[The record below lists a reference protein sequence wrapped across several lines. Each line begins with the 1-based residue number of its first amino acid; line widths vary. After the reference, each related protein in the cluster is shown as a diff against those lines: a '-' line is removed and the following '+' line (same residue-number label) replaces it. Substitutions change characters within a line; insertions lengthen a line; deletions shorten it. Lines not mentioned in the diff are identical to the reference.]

1 LTKNF
6 WNKKKVLIT
15 GHTGF
20 KGGWLCFILKILG
33 ANVYG
38 VSLKPEKKSLFNNLK
53 IFNYNQNFYCD
64 ITDFKKIN
72 NISKKINPQIIF
84 HFAAQSLVGKS
95 YSHFDETYK
104 TNIIGT
110 LNVLKMIKENKN
122 IKTCLITTTDK
133 VYENL
138 KKKKKMYLE
147 HESLKGSNPY
157 SGSKVAKEH
166 LIFSFAK
173 SFLNKKN
180 IVIVRSGN
188 VIGGGDWNSSR
199 LIPDMINSFQ
209 KNKKFLVR
217 NFNHT
222 RPWQHIYD
230 VLNAYMKI
238 VKKIHNKKSY
248 YDNFNV
254 SFHNSNQKTVREIIN
269 IIKMNKLFKNV
280 RISNVKVNKY
290 KEDKFLNISNSKMKK
305 FINIKSKF
313 KNIDEGVKNTLDW
326 YSTYLKSS
334 DKIESYSKKEIKL
347 FFNKQS

>member
-1 LTKNF
+1 MTKNF

-222 RPWQHIYD
+222 RPWQHIFD
-230 VLNAYMKI
+230 VINSYALIASKKYTLQKFNFEIWNIGPLTKKNYS
-238 VKKIHNKKSY
+238 VK
-248 YDNFNV
+248 
-254 SFHNSNQKTVREIIN
+254 N
-269 IIKMNKLFKNV
+269 IIKMIEKKISKKIVIKLIKSKNVEKKFLNLNSTKLFK
-280 RISNVKVNKY
+280 K
-290 KEDKFLNISNSKMKK
+290 LNI
-305 FINIKSKF
+305 
-313 KNIDEGVKNTLDW
+313 KNKLNTAESIDLTFDW
-326 YSTYLKSS
+326 YLKSF
-334 DKIESYSKKEIKL
+334 KTKKDNFSENQLIKYL
-347 FFNKQS
+347 DYR